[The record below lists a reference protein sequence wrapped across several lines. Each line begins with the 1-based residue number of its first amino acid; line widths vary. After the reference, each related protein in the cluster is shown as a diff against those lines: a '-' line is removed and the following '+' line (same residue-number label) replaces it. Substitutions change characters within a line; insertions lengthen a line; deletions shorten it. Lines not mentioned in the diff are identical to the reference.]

1 MSTFGNIK
9 TSIEN
14 AAIELTKTPNFKRFI
29 FEFNSLVLKN
39 KDLCELYY
47 IYDDLSTNKGI
58 PSDIANDYI
67 NESIEY
73 SQILMESQFENID
86 NLNIWINSWG
96 KTKENRYSDIDNAIY
111 NTGIRNLESILE
123 SKKNIKSVL
132 IKENNTV
139 NENVNTINVPL
150 SSVYNIANKTVSKYL
165 ENVNESDKNI
175 LKSILS
181 LTTDELKTE
190 MNTLKESVISKL
202 KVTLNES
209 KDDTYTS
216 KIQTTIN
223 KVMESKNDHYN
234 LYKLRT
240 LNEGL

>member
-1 MSTFGNIK
+1 MK
-9 TSIEN
+9 
-14 AAIELTKTPNFKRFI
+14 ELG
-29 FEFNSLVLKN
+29 SLQK
-39 KDLCELYY
+39 
-47 IYDDLSTNKGI
+47 
-58 PSDIANDYI
+58 
-67 NESIEY
+67 
-73 SQILMESQFENID
+73 
-86 NLNIWINSWG
+86 
-96 KTKENRYSDIDNAIY
+96 
-111 NTGIRNLESILE
+111 
-123 SKKNIKSVL
+123 
-132 IKENNTV
+132 TV